1 MGNGTIDTWI
11 IILILLLFG
20 LLEFLA
26 SFSFNIKIKM
36 INKKKYTNAA
46 ALGAFST
53 MLFMML
59 SLTAPLIATGID
71 AWWFILLGAFMM
83 AVGNMAAM
91 LVIRPFESWWS
102 KKFPEKEVQ

>member
-1 MGNGTIDTWI
+1 MGNGTIDIWI
-11 IILILLLFG
+11 IALILLAFG
-20 LLEFLA
+20 VFEFLA

-36 INKKKYTNAA
+36 INKKKYTHAA

-59 SLTAPLIATGID
+59 SLTAPLVATGIG

-83 AVGNMAAM
+83 AVGNFVAM
-91 LVIRPFESWWS
+91 LAIRPFENWWS
-102 KKFPEKEVQ
+102 KKFPNKEVE